1 MSYFAEVFTSMML
14 IIFVWFICIISTK
27 ILESCIMIIKKLFN
41 NYNRNTRVS
50 PNYDINIDSS
60 YTNTQNND
68 YIIIIN
74 PQNIVTLG
82 KISD

>member
-1 MSYFAEVFTSMML
+1 MSYLAETFTILVL
-14 IIFVWFICIISTK
+14 IIFVWFICM
-27 ILESCIMIIKKLFN
+27 ILIKKLFN
-41 NYNRNTRVS
+41 NYNRNSRIS
-50 PNYDINIDSS
+50 PNYNRNIDTSNI
-60 YTNTQNND
+60 NTRDND

>member
-14 IIFVWFICIISTK
+14 IIFVWFICIIYTK

>member
-1 MSYFAEVFTSMML
+1 M
-14 IIFVWFICIISTK
+14 
-27 ILESCIMIIKKLFN
+27 ILIKKLFN
-41 NYNRNTRVS
+41 NYNRNSRIS
-50 PNYDINIDSS
+50 PNYNRNIDTSNI
-60 YTNTQNND
+60 NTRDND